1 MSYRKDVLTFVAFLF
16 VKGEKMK
23 NRLQYFFAL
32 MLVLLFSTDLF
43 ANDTRTIIDAAGRK
57 VEIPKK
63 IERVVC
69 SGPGCL
75 RLLTYLQSQDKIV
88 AVDSMEK
95 RKSIFD
101 ARPYALANPQF
112 KELPLFGEFRGHDNP
127 ELIMGLN
134 PFPQVIFKTY
144 SSMGYDPVKLER
156 KTGIPVVVLNYG
168 DMFKYRKDLFNAI
181 TIMGSVMGK
190 DKRAEELIAF
200 FKEQINEL
208 EKRTSNVADSEK
220 KSCFVGGIAFKG
232 PHGFQSTQPL
242 YPPFLFINAKN
253 VAALG
258 KTGKDLSSSIIS
270 KESLVKWDPEI
281 LFLDLSTLQMG
292 NNAGGL
298 HELKTDHV
306 YQTLSAVQKG
316 NVYGVLPYNWYS
328 RNFGSILADAWYAG
342 KLLYPEKFSDIDSQK
357 KADEIYTFLVGKPV
371 FPIMNKAFQNMVFK
385 KVPLN

>member
-1 MSYRKDVLTFVAFLF
+1 VAFFVFKEKIMTNKSQYLSAMILGLFFVAFF
-16 VKGEKMK
+16 I
-23 NRLQYFFAL
+23 NQN
-32 MLVLLFSTDLF
+32 LF
-43 ANDTRTIIDAAGRK
+43 ANDLKSIIDATGRK

-63 IERVVC
+63 VESVIC

-75 RLLTYLQSQDKIV
+75 RLLVYLQSQDKIV

-95 RKSIFD
+95 RKSTFD

-112 KELPLFGEFRGHDNP
+112 EEQPLFGEFRGHDNP
-127 ELIMGLN
+127 ELIMGLD

-144 SSMGYDPVKLER
+144 SSMGYDPVKLEK
-156 KTGIPVVVLNYG
+156 KTGIPVVVINYG
-168 DMFKYRKDLFNAI
+168 DMFKYRQEFFNALR
-181 TIMGSVMGK
+181 IMGRVMNK
-190 DKRAEELIAF
+190 EKRAEELIAF
-200 FKEQINEL
+200 FKGQIKDL
-208 EKRTSNVADSEK
+208 KQRTSYISESEK

-253 VAALG
+253 VAAFD
-258 KTGKDLSSSIIS
+258 KTGKNLSSSIIS

-292 NNAGGL
+292 NKAGGL
-298 HELKTDHV
+298 HELKTDPV
-306 YQTLSAVQKG
+306 YKALTAVQKE
-316 NVYGVLPYNWYS
+316 NVFGVLPYNWYT

-342 KLLYPEKFSDIDSQK
+342 KLLYPEKFADIAPAK

>member
-1 MSYRKDVLTFVAFLF
+1 
-16 VKGEKMK
+16 MK
-23 NRLQYFFAL
+23 NKPLYLLALILILFFA
-32 MLVLLFSTDLF
+32 TDLF
-43 ANDTRTIIDAAGRK
+43 ANDLRTVIDAAGRK

-63 IERVVC
+63 IERVIC

-75 RLLTYLQSQDKIV
+75 RLLVYLQSQDKIV

-95 RKSIFD
+95 RKSMFD

-112 KELPLFGEFRGHDNP
+112 KEYPLFGEFRGHDNP
-127 ELIMGLN
+127 ELIMGIDPL
-134 PFPQVIFKTY
+134 PQVIFKTY
-144 SSMGYDPVKLER
+144 SSMGYDPVKLEQ

-168 DMFKYRKDLFNAI
+168 DMFKYRKDFFNAMK
-181 TIMGSVMGK
+181 IMAEVM
-190 DKRAEELIAF
+190 DKEERAEELIAF
-200 FKEQINEL
+200 FNAHIKEL
-208 EKRTSNVADSEK
+208 EQRTSDVPESEK

-253 VAALG
+253 VAALE
-258 KTGKDLSSSIIS
+258 KTGRGLSSSIIS

-281 LFLDLSTLQMG
+281 LFLDISTLQMG

-298 HELKTDHV
+298 HELKTDPV
-306 YQTLSAVQKG
+306 YQTLSAVKKG
-316 NVYGVLPYNWYS
+316 NVFGVLPYNWYS
-328 RNFGSILADAWYAG
+328 RNFGSILADAWYTG
-342 KLLYPEKFSDIDSQK
+342 KLLYPDKFADIVPEK

-371 FPIMNKAFQNMVFK
+371 FPLMNKAFQGMAFK

>member
-1 MSYRKDVLTFVAFLF
+1 MKKKPLYVL
-16 VKGEKMK
+16 
-23 NRLQYFFAL
+23 AL
-32 MLVLLFSTDLF
+32 ILILLFATDLL
-43 ANDTRTIIDAAGRK
+43 AGDLRTIIDAAGRK
-57 VEIPKK
+57 VTIPKN
-63 IERVVC
+63 IEQVVC

-112 KELPLFGEFRGHDNP
+112 KEYPLFGEFRGHDNP

-144 SSMGYDPVKLER
+144 SSMGYDPAKLEQ

-168 DMFKYRKDLFNAI
+168 DMFKYRKDFFNAMQ
-181 TIMGSVMGK
+181 IMGDVM
-190 DKRAEELIAF
+190 DKEQRAEELIAF
-200 FKEQINEL
+200 FKGQIKEL
-208 EKRTSNVADSEK
+208 EQRSSDVKEAEK

-253 VAALG
+253 VAGLG
-258 KTGKDLSSSIIS
+258 KVGKDLSSSIIS

-292 NNAGGL
+292 KGAGGL
-298 HELKTDHV
+298 HELKTDPV

-316 NVYGVLPYNWYS
+316 NVFGVLPYNWYS

-342 KLLYPEKFSDIDSQK
+342 KLLYPDKFSDIIPAK
-357 KADEIYTFLVGKPV
+357 KADEIYVFLVGKPV
-371 FPIMNKAFQNMVFK
+371 FSLMNKAFQGMAFK

>member
-1 MSYRKDVLTFVAFLF
+1 
-16 VKGEKMK
+16 MK
-23 NRLQYFFAL
+23 NISQYLLAL
-32 MLVLLFSTDLF
+32 ILVLFFTTDLF
-43 ANDTRTIIDAAGRK
+43 AGDLRTIVDAAGRK

-63 IERVVC
+63 IERVIC

-75 RLLTYLQSQDKIV
+75 RLLVYLQSQDKIV
-88 AVDSMEK
+88 AVDNMEK

-112 KELPLFGEFRGHDNP
+112 KEYPLFGEFRGHDNP
-127 ELIMGLN
+127 ELIMGLE

-144 SSMGYDPVKLER
+144 SSMGYDPVKLEK

-168 DMFKYRKDLFNAI
+168 DMFKYRKDFFNAI
-181 TIMGSVMGK
+181 RIIGKVM
-190 DKRAEELIAF
+190 DKGERAEELIAF
-200 FKEQINEL
+200 FKAQRKEL
-208 EKRTSNVADSEK
+208 EQRTANVTESEK

-253 VAALG
+253 VAALE
-258 KTGKDLSSSIIS
+258 KTGKSLSNSIIS

-292 NNAGGL
+292 NDAGGL
-298 HELKTDHV
+298 RELKTDPV
-306 YQTLSAVQKG
+306 YQTLTAVQKG
-316 NVYGVLPYNWYS
+316 NVFGVLPYNWYT

-342 KLLYPEKFSDIDSQK
+342 KLLYPDKFSDLDPAK

-371 FPIMNKAFQNMVFK
+371 FPLMNKAFQNMAFK

>member
-1 MSYRKDVLTFVAFLF
+1 VAFF
-16 VKGEKMK
+16 VFKGETMGKK
-23 NRLQYFFAL
+23 LQYL
-32 MLVLLFSTDLF
+32 LSLIMVLLFVNDLF
-43 ANDTRTIIDAAGRK
+43 ANDLRTIIDAAGRK
-57 VEIPKK
+57 IEIPEK
-63 IERVVC
+63 IERVIC

-101 ARPYALANPQF
+101 ARPYSLANPQF

-127 ELIMGLN
+127 ELIMGLD
-134 PFPQVIFKTY
+134 PFPQVIFKTF
-144 SSMGYDPVKLER
+144 SSMGYDPVKLEK

-168 DMFKYRKDLFNAI
+168 DMFKYRKDFFRALE
-181 TIMGSVMGK
+181 IMAEVM
-190 DKRAEELIAF
+190 DKKERAEELTAF
-200 FKEQINEL
+200 FNTQIKALEQ
-208 EKRTSNVADSEK
+208 RTSDVADAEK

-253 VAALG
+253 VAAFD
-258 KTGKDLSSSIIS
+258 KTGKNLSSSIIS

-292 NNAGGL
+292 NGAGGL
-298 HELKTDHV
+298 HELKTDPV
-306 YQTLSAVQKG
+306 YQTLTAVQKG
-316 NVYGVLPYNWYS
+316 NVFGVLPYNWYTI
-328 RNFGSILADAWYAG
+328 NFGSILADAWYAG
-342 KLLYPEKFSDIDSQK
+342 KLLYPEKFADIVPAK

-371 FPIMNKAFQNMVFK
+371 FHIMNKSFQNMALK
-385 KVPLN
+385 KIPLN

>member
-1 MSYRKDVLTFVAFLF
+1 
-16 VKGEKMK
+16 MK
-23 NRLQYFFAL
+23 NRLQYLFAV
-32 MLVLLFSTDLF
+32 MLVLLFSSDLF
-43 ANDTRTIIDAAGRK
+43 ANNTRTIIDAAGRT

-63 IERVVC
+63 IERVIC

-75 RLLTYLQSQDKIV
+75 RLLTYLQSQDKII
-88 AVDSMEK
+88 AVDNMEK

-112 KELPLFGEFRGHDNP
+112 NGYPLFGEFRGHDNP
-127 ELIMGLN
+127 ELIMSLE
-134 PFPQVIFKTY
+134 PSPQVIFKTY
-144 SSMGYDPVKLER
+144 SSMGYDPVKLEQ
-156 KTGIPVVVLNYG
+156 KTGIPVIVLNYG
-168 DMFKYRKDLFNAI
+168 DMFKYKKDLFNAI
-181 TIMGSVMGK
+181 TIMGNVVDK
-190 DKRAEELIAF
+190 DKRAKKLIAF
-200 FKEQINEL
+200 FEGQIKEL
-208 EKRTSNVADSEK
+208 ELRTSDVAQSEK

-292 NNAGGL
+292 KNAGGL
-298 HELKTDHV
+298 HELKTDPV

-316 NVYGVLPYNWYS
+316 NVYGVLPYNWYT

-342 KLLYPEKFSDIDSQK
+342 KLLYPEKFSDIDPAK
-357 KADEIYTFLVGKPV
+357 KADEIYTFLVAKPV
-371 FPIMNKAFQNMVFK
+371 FSVMNKAFQNMAFK
-385 KVPLN
+385 KIPLN

>member
-1 MSYRKDVLTFVAFLF
+1 
-16 VKGEKMK
+16 MK
-23 NRLQYFFAL
+23 NKLQYLLAL
-32 MLVLLFSTDLF
+32 MLVLIFANDLF
-43 ANDTRTIIDAAGRK
+43 ANNLRIIIDAAGRR
-57 VEIPKK
+57 VEIPEK
-63 IERVVC
+63 IEHVIC

-75 RLLTYLQSQDKIV
+75 RLLTYLQSQDAIV

-112 KELPLFGEFRGHDNP
+112 KGYPLFGEFRGHDNP
-127 ELIMGLN
+127 ELIMGLD
-134 PFPQVIFKTY
+134 PSPQVIFKTY
-144 SSMGYDPVKLER
+144 SSMGYDPVKLEK

-168 DMFKYRKDLFNAI
+168 DMFKYRKKFFNAL
-181 TIMGSVMGK
+181 TIISEVMN
-190 DKRAEELIAF
+190 KRERAQMLISF
-200 FKEQINEL
+200 FNDQIKEL
-208 EKRTSNVADSEK
+208 EQRTSDVTDVEK

-242 YPPFLFINAKN
+242 YPPFLFINAQN
-253 VAALG
+253 VAAFD

-270 KESLVKWDPEI
+270 KESLIKWDPEI

-292 NNAGGL
+292 NSAGGL
-298 HELKTDHV
+298 HELKTDPA
-306 YQTLSAVQKG
+306 YKNLTAVQKG
-316 NVYGVLPYNWYS
+316 NVFGVLPYNWYS

-342 KLLYPEKFSDIDSQK
+342 KLLYPEKFADIIPGK

-371 FPIMNKAFQNMVFK
+371 FYIMNKVFQNMVFK